1 MANENTFSG
10 IDIPT
15 RIVFRSNRNCNDRI
29 GMGIQNKPE
38 PGDRITTPTSFSFFS
53 VSWLARGSGCYENSI
68 TGQRYPLGAGSV
80 FLRRPELEHLI
91 RVDAES
97 GWLEYWLHLGNFA
110 WPFFRNYLSLRDDNL
125 TGYFDPSPEWFARF
139 DMLLNRLETAP
150 EDALLECAMEL
161 CTFAA
166 DCVRQ
171 TRGGGEEEDMIHRG
185 CEFLGTNFAENRD
198 LHAFCRKNGWGY
210 ERFRKLFTDR
220 IGISPNRYRIQRR
233 TAAAR
238 SLLAQTYRS
247 IESISRELGYCSVF
261 DFSAKFKS
269 YTGLSPSE
277 FRRKA
282 QAPYRDF
289 FHTPLT
295 LIK

>member
-1 MANENTFSG
+1 MVNENTFSG

-68 TGQRYPLGAGSV
+68 AGQRYPLCAGSV

-139 DMLLNRLETAP
+139 DMLMNRLETAP

-171 TRGGGEEEDMIHRG
+171 TRGGGEEEDSGKPRSARLLPQKR
-185 CEFLGTNFAENRD
+185 LG
-198 LHAFCRKNGWGY
+198 L
-210 ERFRKLFTDR
+210 
-220 IGISPNRYRIQRR
+220 
-233 TAAAR
+233 
-238 SLLAQTYRS
+238 
-247 IESISRELGYCSVF
+247 
-261 DFSAKFKS
+261 
-269 YTGLSPSE
+269 
-277 FRRKA
+277 
-282 QAPYRDF
+282 
-289 FHTPLT
+289 
-295 LIK
+295 